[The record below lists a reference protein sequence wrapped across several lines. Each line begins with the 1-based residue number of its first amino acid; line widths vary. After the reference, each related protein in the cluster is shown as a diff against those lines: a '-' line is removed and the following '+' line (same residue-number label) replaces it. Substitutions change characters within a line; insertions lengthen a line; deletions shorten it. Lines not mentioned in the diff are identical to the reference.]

1 VNSHLLQATA
11 QSRVDDFRRSAAHIR
26 PVQSDAQLRRARQ
39 RRSSSDRSH
48 LGLRSLLGG
57 VRVIAQ
63 R

>member
-11 QSRVDDFRRSAAHIR
+11 QSRVDDFRRSASQVR

-39 RRSSSDRSH
+39 RRSSSDRAR

-57 VRVIAQ
+57 VRVIAP